1 MAGGGEVGWAGRCQH
16 RRRTVVVDQRGNH
29 RPSIL
34 YEVAAD
40 FGVALLRACIHETQ
54 DREESLTALSGVSLI
69 WLAMVEDRFDLASEM
84 ALLGAPLHSSPNLLY
99 SDLTAP
105 AFNRVA

>member
-1 MAGGGEVGWAGRCQH
+1 MWINGATIGPVPKSDAKDLL
-16 RRRTVVVDQRGNH
+16 TD
-29 RPSIL
+29 SIR

-54 DREESLTALSGVSLI
+54 DREESLTAPIGVSLI